1 MAIYIGGP
9 DRLSWEG
16 ARAKVRGD
24 LWRPGNSLPDDV
36 VDRALH
42 ASVLD
47 IEGETKWLWLEE
59 LTAIVTLDDDADF
72 IDLPATI
79 GRVSNVGVRRDA
91 FLQGLD
97 EVPLAVV
104 RENISTDIG
113 DPARWAMANGRI
125 AIDSR
130 AQAGTVFEMIVTV
143 QTPEVLEDALASP
156 ATTLQLQQQAV
167 IANACHHVA
176 LSFMKNGD
184 EAARQRAIYDRIV
197 ERLHNVEAEKRGGMI
212 QPDTWGMGCNG

>member
-47 IEGETKWLWLEE
+47 LEGECKWLWLEE
-59 LTAIVTLDDDADF
+59 LTAIVSLDADAEF
-72 IDLPATI
+72 IDLPPTI
-79 GRVSNVGVRRDA
+79 GRVSSVSVRRGEYPD
-91 FLQGLD
+91 LLD
-97 EVPLAVV
+97 EVTLTQV
-104 RENISTDIG
+104 RATFASDIG
-113 DPARWAMANGRI
+113 YPARWALANGRI
-125 AIDSR
+125 ALDSR
-130 AQAGTVFEMIVTV
+130 ASAGTIFELIVTS

-156 ATTLQLQQQAV
+156 AVTLQQQQQAV

-176 LSFMKNGD
+176 LGFMKNAE

-197 ERLHNVEAEKRGGMI
+197 ERLLNVEAEKHGGMI
-212 QPDTWGMGCNG
+212 QPDTYGNGCG

>member
-47 IEGETKWLWLEE
+47 IEGECKWLWLEE
-59 LTAIVTLDDDADF
+59 LTAIVTLDEDAEF
-72 IDLPATI
+72 IDLPPTV
-79 GRVSNVGVRRDA
+79 GRVSSVAVRRDA
-91 FLQGLD
+91 FLDELD
-97 EVPLAVV
+97 EVPLSVV
-104 RENISTDIG
+104 RQNISIDVG
-113 DPARWAMANGRI
+113 DPGRWAMTNGRI

-130 AQAGTVFEMIVTV
+130 AQVGTVFELIVSS

-156 ATTLQLQQQAV
+156 AVTLGLQQQAV
-167 IANACHHVA
+167 IANACSHIA
-176 LSFMKNGD
+176 LNFMKNAD
-184 EAARQRAIYDRIV
+184 EAARQRAVYDRIV

-212 QPDTWGMGCNG
+212 QPDTWGMGCHG

>member
-16 ARAKVRGD
+16 ARSKVRGD

-47 IEGETKWLWLEE
+47 IEGECKWTWLEE
-59 LTAIVTLDDDADF
+59 LTAIVTLDAISEF
-72 IDLPATI
+72 IDLPPTI
-79 GRVSNVGVRRDA
+79 RAVSSVGVKTGGFLDPMDA
-91 FLQGLD
+91 
-97 EVPLAVV
+97 VPLAAI
-104 RENISTDIG
+104 RTNLGTDVG
-113 DPARWAMANGRI
+113 FPGRWAMMNSQI
-125 AIDSR
+125 ALDCR
-130 AQAGTVFEMIVTV
+130 AAAGTEFELIVTS

-156 ATTLQLQQQAV
+156 AVTLQLQQQAV

-176 LSFMKNGD
+176 LGFMKNAD

-197 ERLHNVEAEKRGGMI
+197 ERLLNVEAEKHGGMV
-212 QPDTWGMGCNG
+212 QPDTWGNSCG

>member
-16 ARAKVRGD
+16 ARSKVRGD

-47 IEGETKWLWLEE
+47 LEGECKWLWLEE
-59 LTAIVTLDDDADF
+59 LTAIVSLDGDAEF
-72 IDLPATI
+72 IDLPPTI
-79 GRVSNVGVRRDA
+79 GRVSSVSVRRGDYPDE
-91 FLQGLD
+91 LD
-97 EVPLAVV
+97 QVPLAQL
-104 RENISTDIG
+104 RAQFTG
-113 DPARWAMANGRI
+113 DLGYPGRWAMMNGRI
-125 AIDSR
+125 ALDVR
-130 AQAGTVFEMIVTV
+130 AAARTEFELIVSA

-156 ATTLQLQQQAV
+156 AVTLALQQQAV
-167 IANACHHVA
+167 IANACHHAA
-176 LSFMKNGD
+176 LGFMRNAE

-197 ERLHNVEAEKRGGMI
+197 ERLLNVEAEKRGGGI
-212 QPDTWGMGCNG
+212 QPDTWGNSCG

>member
-47 IEGETKWLWLEE
+47 LEGECKWLWLEE
-59 LTAIVTLDDDADF
+59 LTAIVSLDADAEF
-72 IDLPATI
+72 IDLPPTI
-79 GRVSNVGVRRDA
+79 GRVSSVSVRRGEYPD
-91 FLQGLD
+91 LLD
-97 EVPLAVV
+97 EATLTQV
-104 RENISTDIG
+104 RATVSSDIG
-113 DPARWAMANGRI
+113 YPARWAMANGRI
-125 AIDSR
+125 ALDSR
-130 AQAGTVFEMIVTV
+130 ASAGTVFELIVTS

-156 ATTLQLQQQAV
+156 AVTLQLQQQAV

-176 LSFMKNGD
+176 LGFMKNAE

-197 ERLHNVEAEKRGGMI
+197 ERLLNVEAEKHGGMI
-212 QPDTWGMGCNG
+212 QPDTWGNACG

>member
-47 IEGETKWLWLEE
+47 LEGECKWLWLEE
-59 LTAIVTLDDDADF
+59 LTAIVSLDDDAEF
-72 IDLPATI
+72 IDLPPTI
-79 GRVSNVGVRRDA
+79 GRVSSVSVRRGEYPD
-91 FLQGLD
+91 LLD
-97 EVPLAVV
+97 EVTLAQV
-104 RENISTDIG
+104 RATFASDVG
-113 DPARWAMANGRI
+113 YPARWAMANGRI
-125 AIDSR
+125 ALDSR
-130 AQAGTVFEMIVTV
+130 ASAGTVFELIVSS

-156 ATTLQLQQQAV
+156 AVTLALQQQAV
-167 IANACHHVA
+167 IAKACAHVA
-176 LSFMKNGD
+176 LTFMKNAD
-184 EAARQRAIYDRIV
+184 EAGRQGAIYDTILN
-197 ERLHNVEAEKRGGMI
+197 RLLNTEAEKRGGMI
-212 QPDTWGMGCNG
+212 QPDTWGNACG

>member
-16 ARAKVRGD
+16 ARSKVRGD

-47 IEGETKWLWLEE
+47 IEGECKWLWLEE
-59 LTAIVTLDDDADF
+59 LTAIVTLDEDAEF
-72 IDLPATI
+72 IDLPPTI
-79 GRVSNVGVRRDA
+79 GRVSSVGVRRDA
-91 FLQGLD
+91 SLDTLD
-97 EVPLAVV
+97 EVTLAAV
-104 RENISTDIG
+104 RSNISSDIG

-130 AQAGTVFEMIVTV
+130 AQAGTVFELIVSS

-156 ATTLQLQQQAV
+156 AVTLQLQQQAV
-167 IANACHHVA
+167 IANACHQVA
-176 LSFMKNGD
+176 LSFMKNAE
-184 EAARQRAIYDRIV
+184 EAARQRAIYEWIV
-197 ERLHNVEAEKRGGMI
+197 ERLLNVEAEKHGGMI
-212 QPDTWGMGCNG
+212 QADTWGMGCG

>member
-47 IEGETKWLWLEE
+47 LEGECKWRGLEA
-59 LTAIVTLDDDADF
+59 LLAIVSLDADAEF
-72 IDLPATI
+72 IDLPPTI
-79 GRVSNVGVRRDA
+79 GRVSSVSVRRGEYPD
-91 FLQGLD
+91 LLD
-97 EVPLAVV
+97 EVTLTQV
-104 RENISTDIG
+104 RATFASDIG
-113 DPARWAMANGRI
+113 YPARWALANGRI
-125 AIDSR
+125 ALDSR
-130 AQAGTVFEMIVTV
+130 ASAGTIFELIVTS

-156 ATTLQLQQQAV
+156 AVTLQQQQQAV

-176 LSFMKNGD
+176 LGFMKNAE

-197 ERLHNVEAEKRGGMI
+197 ERLLNVEAEKHGGMI
-212 QPDTWGMGCNG
+212 QPDTYGNGCG

>member
-1 MAIYIGGP
+1 VAIYIGGP

-47 IEGETKWLWLEE
+47 IEGECKWLWLEE
-59 LTAIVTLDDDADF
+59 LTAIVTLDDDAEF
-72 IDLPATI
+72 IDLPPTI
-79 GRVSNVGVRRDA
+79 GRVSSVGIRRGA
-91 FLQGLD
+91 FLDELD
-97 EVPLAVV
+97 EVTLSVI
-104 RENISTDIG
+104 RQNISTDVG
-113 DPARWAMANGRI
+113 DPGRWAMTNGRI

-130 AQAGTVFEMIVTV
+130 AQAGTMFELIVSS

-156 ATTLQLQQQAV
+156 AVTLGLQQQAV
-167 IANACHHVA
+167 IAKACSHVA
-176 LSFMKNGD
+176 LNFMKNAD
-184 EAARQRAIYDRIV
+184 EAARQRAVYDGIV

-212 QPDTWGMGCNG
+212 QPDTWGMGHNG

>member
-1 MAIYIGGP
+1 VAIYIGGP
-9 DRLSWEG
+9 DRLDWEG

-47 IEGETKWLWLEE
+47 IEGECKWLWLEE
-59 LTAIVTLDDDADF
+59 LTAIVTLDEESEF
-72 IDLPATI
+72 IDLPPTV
-79 GRVSNVGVRRDA
+79 GRVSSVGIRRDA
-91 FLQGLD
+91 FLDELD
-97 EVPLAVV
+97 EVTLSVI
-104 RENISTDIG
+104 RQNISTDVG
-113 DPARWAMANGRI
+113 DPARWAMTNGRI

-130 AQAGTVFEMIVTV
+130 AQAGTVFELIVSS

-156 ATTLQLQQQAV
+156 AVTLGLQQQAV
-167 IANACHHVA
+167 IANACSHVA
-176 LSFMKNGD
+176 LGFMKNAD

-212 QPDTWGMGCNG
+212 QPDTWGMGHNG